1 MLKKIS
7 ILNSFFLPPV
17 QVRDCMGK
25 YSYILFFLLIAKGL
39 NVISESRLAH
49 LRAVLVKGS
58 LVSLHADS
66 RDLSLT
72 VFSLLYE
79 IVFSFSSI

>member
-1 MLKKIS
+1 
-7 ILNSFFLPPV
+7 
-17 QVRDCMGK
+17 MGK

-39 NVISESRLAH
+39 NVLSESRLAH

-79 IVFSFSSI
+79 IVFSFSSIRAISMS